1 MELESRI
8 EATVAKALENQLLA
22 IVAQLGKESTEQ
34 KAAGTRASG
43 VVSNATLMCNHSPD
57 NKPSGTHL

>member
-1 MELESRI
+1 MAEDKGDQQLELESRI

-34 KAAGTRASG
+34 KKAAGTRASG
-43 VVSNATLMCNHSPD
+43 
-57 NKPSGTHL
+57 GGE